1 VKLIQSIRISWQ
13 GRKDAKK
20 YSGLK
25 DFTRTHALITA
36 QAGAQAGQHR
46 VNQWLIQSLD
56 PLLVGNERIAVQ
68 IVAYAVG
75 ESSMGVGI
83 TDSVFIQDQNRHG
96 RSILDRHNGDARAV
110 ERLRKAL
117 AKNGY
122 ALKSDDHYISTA
134 AQKFGDPAAIV
145 NHTTGLGGL
154 KQRLEA
160 RNQHMEG
167 EVNIKP
173 RENGIERK
181 VKHRLNPA
189 IVERIRQR
197 KIKENPDLARKDQ
210 RELREQIID
219 QHGLKT
225 KS

>member
-1 VKLIQSIRISWQ
+1 MTELNDIPQEIMTWHNR
-13 GRKDAKK
+13 
-20 YSGLK
+20 GLS
-25 DFTRTHALITA
+25 TR
-36 QAGAQAGQHR
+36 AGKIP
-46 VNQWLIQSLD
+46 VLD
-56 PLLVGNERIAVQ
+56 HYLNCLKANDGNERMAVQ

-96 RSILDRHNGDARAV
+96 RSILDRHNGDVRAV

-122 ALKSDDHYISTA
+122 TLKSDDHYITTA
-134 AQKFGDPAAIV
+134 AKHFGDPAAIM

-154 KQRLEA
+154 RKNLES
-160 RNQHMEG
+160 RGQSMEG
-167 EVNIKP
+167 EINLKP
-173 RENGIERK
+173 REYERK
-181 VKHRLNPA
+181 VKHKLNPQ

-210 RELREQIID
+210 RELRESIID

-225 KS
+225 TS

>member
-1 VKLIQSIRISWQ
+1 MPKRNASRHSPSPALEELTDIPQEIITWHERGLCTRAGRIPVL
-13 GRKDAKK
+13 DH
-20 YSGLK
+20 YLNCLK
-25 DFTRTHALITA
+25 AND
-36 QAGAQAGQHR
+36 
-46 VNQWLIQSLD
+46 
-56 PLLVGNERIAVQ
+56 GNERIAVQ

-122 ALKSDDHYISTA
+122 TLKSDDHYITTA

-154 KQRLEA
+154 KQRLEG
-160 RNQHMEG
+160 RGQSMEG
-167 EVNIKP
+167 EINLKP

-181 VKHRLNPA
+181 VKHRLNPV

-197 KIKENPDLARKDQ
+197 KIKENPDLARGNQ

>member
-1 VKLIQSIRISWQ
+1 MPKRNASRHSPSLALEELTDIPQEIITWHER
-13 GRKDAKK
+13 
-20 YSGLK
+20 GLC
-25 DFTRTHALITA
+25 TR
-36 QAGAQAGQHR
+36 AGQIP
-46 VNQWLIQSLD
+46 VLD
-56 PLLVGNERIAVQ
+56 HYLNCLKANDGNEKMAIQ

-96 RSILDRHNGDARAV
+96 RSILDRMNGDVRAV
-110 ERLRKAL
+110 ERLRKGL
-117 AKNGY
+117 AKKGY
-122 ALKSDDHYISTA
+122 TLKSDDHYIATA
-134 AQKFGDPAAIV
+134 AREPNDPAAIV

-154 KQRLEA
+154 KQRLEG
-160 RNQHMEG
+160 RGQSMEG
-167 EVNIKP
+167 EINLKP

-197 KIKENPDLARKDQ
+197 KIKENPDLARGNQ